1 MTKIKENQW
10 IILKRGDILKTVQ
23 VIKKKKH
30 NFEKLQFTLDA
41 IIGQEFETAWRLEK
55 KGRNNGILMPLDF
68 IPETESYTLKP
79 DELDQAVRDNRSID
93 DKSQGNNS
101 ISDEYVLKMKKE
113 VSEGKLSYQEMMDT
127 IKAAAANS
135 TTKTD
140 YSLKKYETR
149 KEQKHLKYFVV
160 QKPTPRLVTKCYE
173 GRNTGQIC
181 YLTNEAMAFMVNQL
195 NVQKNTTIGVVET
208 TSGMC
213 LANILN
219 RGANVLNFYD
229 GSATATHCVDIMNY
243 ESEFLDESLLPF
255 PLDKVGTLLNQKK
268 SYEDYFRIPFDPETD
283 KPYVLEEI
291 GEINK
296 VSEKGTR
303 RGKQSTN
310 IIKNLKIIDRL
321 NNGPSLDGL
330 MVVTKYHPSSV
341 VLPMLNLVK
350 PSRPFVV
357 YNINREPLMECFQSL
372 QESGMAICLEVKNTF
387 FRQMQVLPNRTH
399 PEMFMKGQRGY
410 ILTGIR
416 VEQ

>member
-79 DELDQAVRDNRSID
+79 GELDQAVRDNRSID
-93 DKSQGNNS
+93 DKSQGNNQ
-101 ISDEYVLKMKKE
+101 ITDEQVLKMKKE
-113 VSEGKLSYQEMMDT
+113 VSEGKLTYQEMMNT
-127 IKAAAANS
+127 IKAAAANT

-219 RGANVLNFYD
+219 RGADVLNFFD

-243 ESEFLDESLLPF
+243 ENEFLEESLLPF
-255 PLDKVGTLLNQKK
+255 PLDKVGTLLNQKT

-291 GEINK
+291 EEINK
-296 VSEKGTR
+296 VSERSTR
-303 RGKQSTN
+303 RGKQSAKILDLSEISYHVAVLRFMTQTIARRYFLYKSSKYLLIRLFCYALLSHTQNSLSMLVHSFQAYWLFTLLVFFFGLSRIFSDLN
-310 IIKNLKIIDRL
+310 IK
-321 NNGPSLDGL
+321 
-330 MVVTKYHPSSV
+330 
-341 VLPMLNLVK
+341 
-350 PSRPFVV
+350 
-357 YNINREPLMECFQSL
+357 
-372 QESGMAICLEVKNTF
+372 
-387 FRQMQVLPNRTH
+387 
-399 PEMFMKGQRGY
+399 
-410 ILTGIR
+410 
-416 VEQ
+416 